1 MANFRHLVEY
11 FKVCDSNTANTSTRA
26 TSQLLALSLLS
37 SICARVFRVDGFAPD
52 ICLIS
57 NDDTDLIRAK
67 LRTIDK
73 DCRRLGMSFNSS
85 IKAVNIVSAAQDNM
99 RTSLVHVSTL
109 AAIRHRADTEQR
121 RRVLGDMY
129 KATDVYSVAIDGVF
143 YKIERPASVSVVLD
157 SSSVIRSYMSK
168 GQKDST
174 MDRYIFD
181 ITERDPNVSALEYE
195 SKPSA
200 EALRY
205 LNDIIDV
212 VYTLSASGVVID
224 VEMTA
229 RARNH
234 YDQAMLEGD
243 STDVTQYQKVK
254 KIAALLALSR
264 SVHDA
269 VIDVKD
275 VTQALEMTRGDRLVF
290 GAPVVDVLA
299 ARSSALLERLRAFL
313 SVEYGAP
320 GFAVGRNSR
329 PHLHALGMVPV
340 AHMLQ
345 MVAGLKVFTPELG
358 ETRKQLLDE
367 AVAHLVQEGAL
378 TLLHMYHPLAMGSGH
393 GRIFSRIAWVKGCAL
408 ERVHEWKDLAPV
420 YDV

>member
-1 MANFRHLVEY
+1 M
-11 FKVCDSNTANTSTRA
+11 T
-26 TSQLLALSLLS
+26 
-37 SICARVFRVDGFAPD
+37 
-52 ICLIS
+52 
-57 NDDTDLIRAK
+57 
-67 LRTIDK
+67 
-73 DCRRLGMSFNSS
+73 
-85 IKAVNIVSAAQDNM
+85 KAQN
-99 RTSLVHVSTL
+99 
-109 AAIRHRADTEQR
+109 
-121 RRVLGDMY
+121 
-129 KATDVYSVAIDGVF
+129 
-143 YKIERPASVSVVLD
+143 
-157 SSSVIRSYMSK
+157 
-168 GQKDST
+168 DST

-181 ITERDPNVSALEYE
+181 IAERCTDVSPAEYE

-212 VYTLSASGVVID
+212 VHTLSSAGVVID

-234 YDQAMLEGD
+234 YDQAMQDDILG
-243 STDVTQYQKVK
+243 DVTQYQKVK

-313 SVEYGAP
+313 AVEYGAP

-345 MVAGLKVFTPELG
+345 MVAGLKLFTPEAG
-358 ETRKQLLDE
+358 ETRKQLLDQ

-378 TLLHMYHPLAMGSGH
+378 TMLHQYHPLAMGSGH
-393 GRIFSRIAWVKGCAL
+393 GRIFSRIAWVRGCAL
-408 ERVHEWKDLAPV
+408 ERVHEWQGLAPV

>member
-11 FKVCDSNTANTSTRA
+11 FKVCDSNDPTSPRA

-52 ICLIS
+52 LCVIA

-85 IKAVNIVSAAQDNM
+85 IKAVNIVSAAQEDV
-99 RTSLVHVSTL
+99 RTSLVYVSTL

-129 KATDVYSVAIDGVF
+129 RATDAYNVAIDGVF

-157 SSSVIRSYMSK
+157 SSSVISSYMQK

-234 YDQAMLEGD
+234 YDQAMLEGYC
-243 STDVTQYQKVK
+243 TDVTQYQKVK

-275 VTQALEMTRGDRLVF
+275 VTQALEMTRGDRLCF
-290 GAPVVDVLA
+290 GADVVDMSE

-313 SVEYGAP
+313 SSEYGAP
-320 GFAVGRNSR
+320 GYAVGRNSR

-345 MVAGLKVFTPELG
+345 MVAGLKVFTPEDG
-358 ETRKQLLDE
+358 ESRKQLLDQ
-367 AVAHLVQEGAL
+367 AVANLVKQGAL
-378 TLLHMYHPLAMGSGH
+378 QLLHMYHPLAMGSGH
-393 GRIFSRIAWVKGCAL
+393 GRIFSRIAWVKGFAL
-408 ERVHEWKDLAPV
+408 ERAHEWNELAPV
-420 YDV
+420 YDVS

>member
-11 FKVCDSNTANTSTRA
+11 FKVCDSNTPNPPRA

-37 SICARVFRVDGFAPD
+37 SLCARVFRVDGFAPD
-52 ICLIS
+52 MCLIS

-67 LRTIDK
+67 LRTISK
-73 DCRRLGMSFNSS
+73 ESKKLEMSFNSS
-85 IKAVNIVSAAQDNM
+85 IKALHIVRAAQENM
-99 RTSLVHVSTL
+99 RTSLVHVTTL
-109 AAIRHRADTEQR
+109 AAIRHRSDTEQR
-121 RRVLGDMY
+121 RKVLGDMY
-129 KATDVYSVAIDGVF
+129 RATGPYTVAIEGVF
-143 YKIERPASVSVVLD
+143 YTVENPASVSVVLD
-157 SSSVIRSYMSK
+157 SSSVIRSYMTKS
-168 GQKDST
+168 QNDST

-181 ITERDPNVSALEYE
+181 IAERDTNAAPAEYE

-212 VYTLSASGVVID
+212 VHTLSSAGVVID

-234 YDQAMLEGD
+234 YDQAMQEESGA
-243 STDVTQYQKVK
+243 DVTQYQKVK
-254 KIAALLALSR
+254 KVAALLALSR

-275 VTQALEMTRGDRLVF
+275 VTQALEMTRGDRDCF
-290 GAPVVDVLA
+290 GAVHVDVIG

-313 SVEYGAP
+313 ASEYGAP
-320 GFAVGRNSR
+320 GYAVGRNSR

-345 MVAGLKVFTPELG
+345 MVAGLKLFTPESG
-358 ETRKQLLDE
+358 ETRKKLLDE
-367 AVAHLVQEGAL
+367 AVAHLVEEGAL

-393 GRIFSRIAWVKGCAL
+393 GRIFSRIAWVNGCAL